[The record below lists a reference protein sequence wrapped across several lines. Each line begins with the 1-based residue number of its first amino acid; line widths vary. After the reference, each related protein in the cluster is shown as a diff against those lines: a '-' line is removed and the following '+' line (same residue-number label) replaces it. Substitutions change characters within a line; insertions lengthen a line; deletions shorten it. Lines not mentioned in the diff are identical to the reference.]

1 MFSDLAAGSR
11 RHLLVDRRAIGGAPI
26 NAERH
31 ALGLFEEDRRQ
42 LGVKPVVLAR
52 RPSDVERAAVKFECV
67 HVAIRSHRSTT
78 VIPPQRRLRTATMAS
93 LTDHEFLGAVA
104 TGEEPD
110 GHLSNLRYAWI
121 LTSQHAVEEAER
133 LALVAIDRRA
143 HRCGGIA
150 QRELTR
156 AWIRVVAD
164 AVGNSPAAADFD
176 EFLWAHPQLLERS
189 LKISA

>member
-1 MFSDLAAGSR
+1 MASPADHDFLTAVAAG
-11 RHLLVDRRAIGGAPI
+11 
-26 NAERH
+26 
-31 ALGLFEEDRRQ
+31 
-42 LGVKPVVLAR
+42 
-52 RPSDVERAAVKFECV
+52 VEPE
-67 HVAIRSHRSTT
+67 
-78 VIPPQRRLRTATMAS
+78 
-93 LTDHEFLGAVA
+93 
-104 TGEEPD
+104 

-143 HRCGGIA
+143 NRCGGTA

-156 AWIRVVAD
+156 TWIRVVAD

-176 EFLWAHPQLLERS
+176 EFLWAHPQLLERG